1 MLQKFIRMDEHFKYL
16 LNKTLLQGCLV
27 SAFET
32 RHHLIKFDTTKLSLL
47 NFDKRIVG
55 VVIIL
60 DSYVSWPDWALLVIE
75 YSYPNKRKQLF
86 HENFL
91 CWKCI

>member
-32 RHHLIKFDTTKLSLL
+32 MTSLL
-47 NFDKRIVG
+47 DFDKIW
-55 VVIIL
+55 
-60 DSYVSWPDWALLVIE
+60 Y
-75 YSYPNKRKQLF
+75 Y
-86 HENFL
+86 
-91 CWKCI
+91 